1 MIKKIFFCCSLII
14 IVTYCP
20 AQVLAPQGVIGID
33 DDLSRVINTAVPFL
47 LISPDARSAGM
58 GDIGV
63 ATQPDATAIYWN
75 PGKLTFANNEAG
87 INLSY
92 TPWLSRIVP
101 DMSISNISTFMKLNK
116 SQAVGFE
123 LRYFDMGDVT
133 FKSNYGVLLGNFSP
147 REFALALS
155 FSQALVEDKFGI
167 GLSAR
172 YINSDL
178 SGNILQ
184 NSNPD
189 VRPGQSVAADLGL
202 YFKNTYLNN
211 GNKRDLAFG
220 LALTNMGA
228 KIYYSDNNHEQFLPT
243 NLRLGS
249 AYTYHVDPFNSFT
262 FALDLSK
269 LMVPTPP
276 QYQLDSNRNLVYNQ
290 NGQPAVARG
299 KSPDRPLLQGMFSSF
314 ADAPN
319 GLREELQ
326 EIMIALGIEYWYEQK
341 LAFRTGFFHESNFK
355 GGRRYLAFGTGFRYQ
370 VFGLDIAYL
379 VPFAVDHPLSE
390 TLRVSLI
397 FDWNNLSS
405 PSATH
410 SGITSA
416 QNE

>member
-1 MIKKIFFCCSLII
+1 MIKKIFFFYSLYFI
-14 IVTYCP
+14 CP
-20 AQVLAPQGVIGID
+20 GIAAQVIAPQGVIGIN
-33 DDLSRVINTAVPFL
+33 DDLPRVINTAVPFL
-47 LISPDARSAGM
+47 LITPDARSAGM

-75 PGKLTFANNEAG
+75 PGKLTFAPNEAG

-101 DMSISNISTFMKLNK
+101 DMSISNLSSYFKLNK
-116 SQAVGFE
+116 NQTFGFE

-133 FKSNYGVLLGNFSP
+133 FKSNYGVILGNFSP

-155 FSQALVEDKFGI
+155 YSQALVEDKLGI

-184 NSNPD
+184 SSNPD
-189 VRPGQSVAADLGL
+189 VRPGQSVAADLGI
-202 YFKNTYLNN
+202 YFNNTYYTNTGKNDWAL
-211 GNKRDLAFG
+211 G

-228 KIYYSDNNHEQFLPT
+228 KIYYSDANHEQFLPS
-243 NLRLGS
+243 NLRLGT
-249 AYTYHVDPFNSFT
+249 AYTHHVDPFNSFT
-262 FALDLSK
+262 FALELSK

-276 QYQLDSNRNLVYNQ
+276 QYLLDSNSNVVLNQ
-290 NGQPAVARG
+290 NGLPTVARG
-299 KSPDRPLLQGMFSSF
+299 KSPNRPLLQGMFGSF

-326 EIMIALGIEYWYEQK
+326 EIMVAVGLEYWYEKK
-341 LAFRTGFFHESNFK
+341 LAFRTGYFHESNYK
-355 GGRRYLAFGTGFRYQ
+355 GGRRYMTFGTGFRYQ

-379 VPFAVDHPLSE
+379 VPFSVDHPLSE
-390 TLRVSLI
+390 TLRVSLV
-397 FDWNNLSS
+397 FDWNGMAQSNL
-405 PSATH
+405 H
-410 SGITSA
+410 TSA
-416 QNE
+416 RLASLE